1 MTARITTITGALI
14 RGRDVT
20 ALAPVISNADRMT
33 AGEFTARNGQL
44 WTRLGGVSA

>member
-1 MTARITTITGALI
+1 MTAHITTITGTPI
-14 RGRDVT
+14 RSRDIT

-44 WTRLGGVSA
+44 WARIGGDAA

>member
-1 MTARITTITGALI
+1 MTARITTSNGTPI
-14 RGRDVT
+14 RRRDMA

-44 WTRLGGVSA
+44 WTRLGGDAA